1 MKKLVAIIMAL
12 TMLISCIP
20 MMAFADEAE
29 PVHTHDREE
38 KAELFIR
45 DLNKFI
51 REEMAQSDFLDFYV
65 LLSENVDE
73 WKPRVDDLVAALQSS
88 DPAKI
93 KEALLAFGDYT
104 QYIRDYVDKFDDPEL
119 KAAAERVLAEFD
131 ELDKFLEAHGYD
143 IDQYVPEKLDE
154 FEEKINAAYVDFVA
168 LVNAEFLHEAYHFLK
183 DKAFAIARECGA
195 DEALLAKLENQF
207 DVVEDHLRKYAGMT
221 PEEAYEAL
229 LEDVCAQLQV
239 FYEECLADKVEELK
253 KILEENGITKE
264 NLEKVAEL
272 IKEIYKVIEEY
283 KDMFDEYKDMFA
295 DLTPDEIMEK
305 LIEEA
310 QALIE
315 EYQDEIIEAAM
326 ELADQMLEKL
336 ENGDFDEYL
345 APLGL
350 TGQEL
355 EDLVLD
361 IVAFTVFEAQ
371 GGSFVEQQLQLLELE
386 MELEE
391 ALAEKA
397 DLEDLVEEL
406 QGVIRE
412 YELKTEEDFLQIEQ
426 LKKDLAQ
433 ALAGESEKDEIIKKF
448 INGYKVTTKKP
459 TLKSVKNKKKKK
471 AVVKFKGLKG
481 AEVVK
486 YQISYKTGKKTKKK
500 TYKKATT
507 SAKKLKYTLKKLK
520 KGKKYTVKVRA
531 IYSFKYEGK
540 TYKFNS
546 KWSKAKKVKIKK

>member
-1 MKKLVAIIMAL
+1 MAL

-29 PVHTHDREE
+29 PVHTTDREE
-38 KAELFIR
+38 KAESFVK
-45 DLNKFI
+45 DLNRFV
-51 REEMAQSDFLDFYV
+51 REEMAQSDFLDFYL
-65 LLSENVDE
+65 LLSENVDK
-73 WKPRVDDLVAALQSS
+73 WQPKVDALVKALQSA
-88 DPAKI
+88 DPEEI
-93 KEALLAFGDYT
+93 KKALDEFGDYT
-104 QYIRDYVDKFDDPEL
+104 QFIREYADKFDDPEL

-154 FEEKINAAYVDFVA
+154 FEEKITAAFNDLVAIANAD
-168 LVNAEFLHEAYHFLK
+168 FLHDAYHYVK

-229 LEDVCAQLQV
+229 LEDACAQLQK
-239 FYEECLADKVEELK
+239 FYEEYLADKVEELK

-272 IKEIYKVIEEY
+272 IKEIYEVIEEY
-283 KDMFDEYKDMFA
+283 KDMFD

-361 IVAFTVFEAQ
+361 IVAFTMFEAQ
-371 GGSFVEQQLQLLELE
+371 GGSFIEQQLQLLELE

-459 TLKSVKNKKKKK
+459 ALKKVKNKKKKK
-471 AVVKFKGLKG
+471 AIVKFKGLKG

-507 SAKKLKYTLKKLK
+507 SAKNLKYTLKKLK

>member
-29 PVHTHDREE
+29 PVHTTDREE
-38 KAELFIR
+38 KAESFVK
-45 DLNKFI
+45 DLNRFV
-51 REEMAQSDFLDFYV
+51 REEMAQSDFLDFYL
-65 LLSENVDE
+65 LLSENVDK
-73 WKPRVDDLVAALQSS
+73 WQPKVDALVKALQSA
-88 DPAKI
+88 DPEEI
-93 KEALLAFGDYT
+93 KKALDEFGDYT
-104 QYIRDYVDKFDDPEL
+104 QFIREYADKFDDPEL

-154 FEEKINAAYVDFVA
+154 FEEKITAAFNDLVAIANAD
-168 LVNAEFLHEAYHFLK
+168 FLHDAYHYVK

-229 LEDVCAQLQV
+229 LEDACAQLQK
-239 FYEECLADKVEELK
+239 FYEEYLADKVEELK

-272 IKEIYKVIEEY
+272 IKEIYEVIEEY
-283 KDMFDEYKDMFA
+283 KDMFD

-361 IVAFTVFEAQ
+361 IVAFTMFEAQ
-371 GGSFVEQQLQLLELE
+371 GGSFIEQQLQLLELE

-459 TLKSVKNKKKKK
+459 ALKKVKNKKKKK
-471 AVVKFKGLKG
+471 AIVKFKGLKG

-507 SAKKLKYTLKKLK
+507 SAKNLKYTLKKLK